1 MRTLREAAEHLAAAN
16 TPAGRLAIARALG
29 FDANALEVD
38 PASGERLGLPADV
51 VDVGLIRGRGALRV
65 LHLTFRAGHSLR
77 SRFAQLALSLGA
89 RTSNV
94 LWLAVASTSDDAEVG
109 IACWTSSP
117 RGPRVAALVVQR
129 GHVVASDA
137 EALCSLAACC
147 DGDDL
152 LVHTRWHELLGREAV
167 SRRFYRTLEQRVHG
181 LAESME
187 GPHQTDRADLALL
200 HVSRLVFLS
209 FLESKGWL
217 NGDHAFLTRHFDAC
231 MASGGGFHRRVLL
244 PLFFGTLNTRLSKRA
259 PAARQF
265 GSIPFLNGGLFSR
278 TPLERRH
285 SRLRFADAA
294 FGALFGDL
302 LGAYRFTTRERQH
315 RWAEPSIDPEM
326 LGRAFESLMA
336 SRQRQLTGSFYTPQV
351 LVSHVADRALLKGL
365 ETPELASAVIRDAL
379 EGHPLGESTRDM
391 LRARLRRFTVMDP
404 ACGSGAFLVYMLER
418 VAELH
423 RAAGD
428 ARATDVIRREVLA
441 RCIHGVDVNPTAVWL
456 CELRLWLSV
465 VMESDDVRMCDVTP
479 LPNLDCNIRVGDS
492 LAGDSFDEPTAI
504 VGPAAALARLRD
516 RYVRASGPRKA
527 PLRRALAREERHR
540 AIAVIDRQLAAIA
553 GARRERLLAR
563 RSTDL
568 FGDRV
573 LPSALGLAE
582 MRTQRLRAAALRRE
596 RKRIAEHGAL
606 PFSFPSHFGAA
617 HERGGFDVVVGN
629 PPWVRV
635 HNIPAAARAALKAR
649 YAVYR
654 HAAWERGAQ
663 GAQASR
669 GFAAQ
674 VDLASLF
681 VERSMG
687 IAAPRGIVALLV
699 PAKLWRTLSGGGVRR
714 LLGERASLH
723 EVEDWSDAPSS
734 FDAAVYPSVLLAA
747 RGAAAP
753 SDSAVSVHRRSL
765 VVTWQQPADSL
776 RLVPG
781 DLASPWLMLPPD
793 ARRAFDRISER
804 GTLLGESVFGRA
816 TLGVKCG
823 CNDAFM
829 VERIDDD
836 GDAAS
841 VAHKGRTGVIECHAL
856 RPLLRGESIV
866 PWTIPPS
873 AASIVWTHDAAGVPL
888 RTLQGGVARWLAPW
902 KRQLLQRTDLRG
914 SQAWWA
920 LFRTEGAD
928 SAGPRVVWSDFGRVP
943 RAALLPAGD
952 RTVPLNSCYVA
963 TCDDETDALT
973 LIALLNSPIAA
984 AWLNAIAE
992 PARGGWHRYLS
1003 WTVSLLPI
1011 PRDWERARRILAPI
1025 AEQAVAGAIPSSAAL
1040 VDAVCNAYRLRHDDV
1055 APLLAWTHPPSNG

>member
-16 TPAGRLAIARALG
+16 TPAGRIAIARALG
-29 FDANALEVD
+29 FDADALAVE

-51 VDVGLIRGRGALRV
+51 VDVGLIRGRGALRA
-65 LHLTFRAGHSLR
+65 LHLTFPTGHSLR
-77 SRFAQLALSLGA
+77 ARLAQLALSLGA

-94 LWLAVASTSDDAEVG
+94 LWLVVASASDGAEAG

-129 GHVVASDA
+129 GRIVASDA
-137 EALCSLAACC
+137 EALCSLAACG

-181 LAESME
+181 LADSIE
-187 GPHQTDRADLALL
+187 GPNPTDCADLALL

-244 PLFFGTLNTRLSKRA
+244 PLFFGTLNTRFGERA

-285 SRLRFADAA
+285 SRARCADAA
-294 FGALFGDL
+294 FGALFGEL
-302 LGAYRFTTRERQH
+302 LGAFRFTTRELQH

-336 SRQRQLTGSFYTPQV
+336 SRQRQVTGSFYTPQV
-351 LVSHVADRALLKGL
+351 LVSHVADRALLAGL
-365 ETPELASAVIRDAL
+365 EAPDLPSSVIRAAFD
-379 EGHPLGESTRDM
+379 GCPLAEPAM
-391 LRARLRRFTVMDP
+391 EALRARLRHFTVIDP

-418 VAELH
+418 IAELH
-423 RAAGD
+423 RTAGD
-428 ARATDVIRREVLA
+428 VRATDILRREVLA
-441 RCIHGVDVNPTAVWL
+441 RCIHGVDVNSTAVWL

-465 VMESDDVRMCDVTP
+465 VMESEVVRMCDVTP

-492 LAGDSFDEPTAI
+492 LAGDAFDVPAAI
-504 VGPAAALARLRD
+504 VGPAIALARLRD

-527 PLRRALAREERHR
+527 PLRRALAREERQR
-540 AIAVIDRQLAAIA
+540 AIAVIDRQLDAIA
-553 GARRERLLAR
+553 GARRERLLLR

-568 FGDRV
+568 FGDCAV
-573 LPSALGLAE
+573 PSALDLAE
-582 MRTQRLRAAALRRE
+582 MRAQRLRAAALRRE
-596 RKRIAEHGAL
+596 RKRIADHGAL
-606 PFSFPSHFGAA
+606 PFSFPSHFGSA
-617 HERGGFDVVVGN
+617 HARGGFDVVVGN

-635 HNIPAAARAALKAR
+635 HNIPSATRAALKAR
-649 YAVYR
+649 YVVYR
-654 HAAWERGAQ
+654 NAAWERGAQ

-714 LLGERASLH
+714 LIGDRASLR
-723 EVEDWSDAPSS
+723 EAEDWSDAPSS
-734 FDAAVYPSVLLAA
+734 FDAAVYPSVLLAE
-747 RGAAAP
+747 RGAAKP
-753 SDSAVSVHRRSL
+753 SDVVVSVHRSSL
-765 VVTWQQPADSL
+765 VVTWQQSLDSL
-776 RLVPG
+776 RLVPA
-781 DLASPWLMLPPD
+781 DPASPWLMLPPD
-793 ARRAFDRISER
+793 ARRAFDLISER
-804 GTLLGESVFGRA
+804 GIPIGESPFARV
-816 TLGVKCG
+816 TLGVKSG

-829 VERIDDD
+829 VERVGHD
-836 GDAAS
+836 GDSAS
-841 VAHKGRTGVIECHAL
+841 VVHKGRTGMIECSAL
-856 RPLLRGESIV
+856 RPLLRGEVIV
-866 PWTIPPS
+866 PWRIPS
-873 AASIVWTHDAAGVPL
+873 STASIVWTHDAAGEVL
-888 RTLQGGVARWLAPW
+888 RILPGGVGRWLAPW
-902 KRQLLQRTDLRG
+902 KRQLVQRTDLRG
-914 SQAWWA
+914 SMAWWT

-928 SAGPRVVWSDFGRVP
+928 GARPRVVWSDFGRVP
-943 RAALLPAGD
+943 RAALLPPGD

-1011 PRDWERARRILAPI
+1011 PRDWARARRILAPV
-1025 AEQAVAGAIPSSAAL
+1025 AERAIAGAIPTPATL
-1040 VDAVCNAYRLRHDDV
+1040 VAAVCGAYRLAHDDV
-1055 APLLAWTHPPSNG
+1055 APLLAWTHAPSDS